1 MGYSKQSIIKSEIND
16 LFLTRSATW
25 PIIPQI
31 VQLLI

>member
-16 LFLTRSATW
+16 LFLMHAATW
-25 PIIPQI
+25 PIIPQT